1 MFNGTPFNQPIGS
14 WDTSSVQYVSYT
26 FNDTPFNQP
35 IGGWNMGSATNI
47 TSMLRNTPFD
57 QDLGSWNVSA
67 IDHATNFLAGGT
79 LSTSNYDSL
88 LQGWAPQSVNN
99 GVSISFGNSRYSAGS
114 AASARSTLVSKG
126 WTITDGGQA

>member
-1 MFNGTPFNQPIGS
+1 
-14 WDTSSVQYVSYT
+14 
-26 FNDTPFNQP
+26 
-35 IGGWNMGSATNI
+35 MGSATNI

-57 QDLGSWNVSA
+57 QDLGSWNVST